1 MYLSDSA
8 PRHGY
13 LASYQ
18 STSNCESQTL
28 PITRSSRKTK
38 SLFDL
43 ENFFIK
49 KFLGG
54 TESKVYLIKSKRTKE
69 LFALK
74 VYFYEEE
81 EPHKTF
87 LNELQFAHLAH
98 NNLIKIK
105 ASRYFDI
112 IDIDN
117 SQIKVSYIAQ
127 EYACFGDF
135 YELLMMKEIEFSE
148 KLVRT
153 YFHQLIEALEYLHEN
168 KVAHLDIKLENL
180 FLAQDYQLQIGDFG
194 LAKPFDTCLKD
205 PCSSPIYRAPEIKTG
220 CCKDLAAADI
230 YSAGVVLFAL
240 KSNGHFPFLEDNPAG
255 LPEHNEKNSKNGDEA
270 FWEHHTIFCDKSP
283 DYYTSDFRRLFL
295 SLTASNPND
304 RPTIQQIKQ
313 SVWYNKEIYSASE
326 LKKEM
331 TILLNPY

>member
-8 PRHGY
+8 PKHEY
-13 LASYQ
+13 LTPCQ
-18 STSNCESQTL
+18 SRPNYESQTL

-43 ENFFIK
+43 DNFCVK

-54 TESKVYLIKSKRTKE
+54 TESKVYLIKSKRNKE

-74 VYFYEEE
+74 VYFYEED
-81 EPHKTF
+81 EPQKLF
-87 LNELQFAHLAH
+87 LNELEFAHLAH
-98 NNLIKIK
+98 DNLIKIK

-112 IDIDN
+112 IEINDA
-117 SQIKVSYIAQ
+117 QIKVSYIAQ
-127 EYACFGDF
+127 EYASFGDF
-135 YELLMMKEIEFSE
+135 YEILMTREIEFSE

-153 YFHQLIEALEYLHEN
+153 YFHQLIEALEYLHQN

-194 LAKPFDTCLKD
+194 LARFFDACPKD
-205 PCSSPIYRAPEIKTG
+205 SCSSPIYRAPEIKVG
-220 CCKDLAAADI
+220 CCKNLAAADI

-240 KSNGHFPFLEDNPAG
+240 KSNGHFPFLEKDNTECHEED
-255 LPEHNEKNSKNGDEA
+255 LENKNDKEA
-270 FWEHHTIFCDKSP
+270 FWEHHAEFCDKSP
-283 DYYTSDFRRLFL
+283 DYFTMDFRELFM
-295 SLTASNPND
+295 SMTAPNPAE
-304 RPTIQQIKQ
+304 RPTIQQIKR

-331 TILLNPY
+331 ANLLNPY